1 MNYTL
6 EIAYVWFSSRGRSY
20 YWLIF
25 LVLLGEEIIA
35 KNITPKNLLPCTLTL
50 MQIYS
55 QFKSLL
61 GPYTSIILYIC
72 DSSLQTYIFS
82 FNLSEVIWIKIYL
95 THFGKFESPAR

>member
-1 MNYTL
+1 MFAYKLGVISSTL
-6 EIAYVWFSSRGRSY
+6 GISS
-20 YWLIF
+20 IF
-25 LVLLGEEIIA
+25 GGISLVLLGEEIIV

-95 THFGKFESPAR
+95 THFGKFQSPAR

>member
-1 MNYTL
+1 
-6 EIAYVWFSSRGRSY
+6 
-20 YWLIF
+20 
-25 LVLLGEEIIA
+25 
-35 KNITPKNLLPCTLTL
+35 

-61 GPYTSIILYIC
+61 GPYASIVLYIC

-95 THFGKFESPAR
+95 THFGKFQSPAR